1 MFGSASNTKAG
12 KSAPRLG
19 QGVCPTLSR
28 VQRAGGTAKVCADWA
43 FVPLVSL
50 APPYLELIE
59 EYRSGEWN
67 RQGEGLVGAT
77 LAVPGQMGQTQ
88 QSRGFQGD
96 AAGTRHRCNRDNT
109 VFRPVKVQ
117 RYYHSLRRT

>member
-88 QSRGFQGD
+88 QSRGFQGE
-96 AAGTRHRCNRDNT
+96 AAGTRHGCNRDNT

-117 RYYHSLRRT
+117 RY

>member
-1 MFGSASNTKAG
+1 MLGSVSNTKAG
-12 KSAPRLG
+12 KAAPRLS

-28 VQRAGGTAKVCADWA
+28 GQRAGGTAKVCADWA
-43 FVPLVSL
+43 LVSGVSL
-50 APPYLELIE
+50 VPPYLELIE

-77 LAVPGQMGQTQ
+77 IAVPGQVGQAQ
-88 QSRGFQGD
+88 QSRAFQGD
-96 AAGTRHRCNRDNT
+96 ALGTRHGCKIDNT

-117 RYYHSLRRT
+117 RY